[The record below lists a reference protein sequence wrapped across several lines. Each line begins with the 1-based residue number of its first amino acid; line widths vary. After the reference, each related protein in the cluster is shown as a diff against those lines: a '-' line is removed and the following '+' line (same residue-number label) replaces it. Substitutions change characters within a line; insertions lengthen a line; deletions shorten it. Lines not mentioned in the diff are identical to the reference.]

1 MSGQNE
7 KALSLFIAMCRRRED
22 LRTFYAS
29 TYKESMDEA
38 IRCVEIVMERTGL
51 DEVQASLE
59 AAKRCADE
67 TARQFLLVAPIEM
80 GLRADGRAL

>member
-1 MSGQNE
+1 MNSE
-7 KALSLFIAMCRRRED
+7 KALSLFVAMCRRRED
-22 LRTFYAS
+22 LRTLYAS
-29 TYKESMDEA
+29 TYRESMDEA
-38 IRCVEIVMERTGL
+38 IRCVEIVMKRTGMN
-51 DEVQASLE
+51 EVESSLE